1 VKVLMLEWKS
11 YGTEDLLEAYHLLEI
26 ETNKVPFLP
35 HVIAGQEKYR
45 NELKKQ
51 IESNDPDYVFSFNYF
66 PGIAEICHQLNV
78 KYVSWIYDSP
88 YVQLYSYTTIY
99 PTNYIFV
106 FDKQLYM
113 EFYNAQ
119 ITTVYYLPLAVNTR
133 RLSTM
138 TDGQYYQN
146 APWKNRADIA
156 FVGAL
161 YTENHNFYRRMETIS
176 QYTKGYLEAVIA
188 AQKHIYGY
196 NFVQEVM
203 TTDVLEDMKHSL
215 GMTAFSD
222 NAATEEYLYA
232 QYVINRE
239 ITAEERIEILTA
251 IGEQYNIDLYTKD
264 KSVKIKGV
272 YNHGMI
278 DYYDMT
284 PYVYKHA
291 KINLNI
297 TLRSIASGIPLRAFD
312 ILGAGGFLLTNYQ
325 ADFGDCYEA
334 GTDYIYYDNQED
346 MLEKIGYFLGHE
358 KERKEIAHNGFVR
371 SQKDHTYEK
380 RLERIH
386 RILKSGYDNGE

>member
-1 VKVLMLEWKS
+1 MLEWKS

>member
-1 VKVLMLEWKS
+1 M
-11 YGTEDLLEAYHLLEI
+11 
-26 ETNKVPFLP
+26 PFLP
-35 HVIAGQEKYR
+35 HAIAGQEKYR

-51 IESNDPDYVFSFNYF
+51 IERTDPDYVFSFNYF
-66 PGIAEICHQLNV
+66 PDIAEICHQLDV

-88 YVQLYSYTTIY
+88 YVQLYSYTTVY

-119 ITTVYYLPLAVNTR
+119 IATVYYLPMAVNTR

-146 APWKNRADIA
+146 APWKNRTDIA

-188 AQKHIYGY
+188 AQKQIYGY

-203 TTDVLEDMKHSL
+203 TKDILEDMKHSL
-215 GMTAFSD
+215 GMTALSG
-222 NAATEEYLYA
+222 NVATEEYLYA

-239 ITAEERIEILTA
+239 ITAEERIEIITTV
-251 IGEQYNIDLYTKD
+251 GEKYNIDLYTKD
-264 KSVKIKGV
+264 KSIKIKGV

-297 TLRSIASGIPLRAFD
+297 TLRSIVSGIPLRAFD
-312 ILGAGGFLLTNYQ
+312 ILGAEGFLLTNYQ
-325 ADFGDCYEA
+325 ADFDDCYEA
-334 GTDYIYYDNQED
+334 GTDYIYYDDQED
-346 MLEKIGYFLGHE
+346 MLEKIEYFLGHE

-386 RILKSGYDNGE
+386 RILKSGCDNGE

>member
-1 VKVLMLEWKS
+1 M
-11 YGTEDLLEAYHLLEI
+11 
-26 ETNKVPFLP
+26 PFLP
-35 HVIAGQEKYR
+35 HAIAGQDKYR

-51 IESNDPDYVFSFNYF
+51 IERTDPDYVFSFNYF
-66 PGIAEICHQLNV
+66 PDIAEICHQLNV
-78 KYVSWIYDSP
+78 KYVSWVYDSP
-88 YVQLYSYTTIY
+88 YVQLYSYTTVY

-133 RLSTM
+133 RLSAM

-146 APWKNRADIA
+146 APWKNRAEIA

-203 TTDVLEDMKHSL
+203 TKDILEDMKHSL
-215 GMTAFSD
+215 GMTALSG
-222 NAATEEYLYA
+222 NVATEEYLYA

-251 IGEQYNIDLYTKD
+251 IGEKYNIDLYTKD

-334 GTDYIYYDNQED
+334 GIDYIYYDNQED

-358 KERKEIAHNGFVR
+358 KERKEIAHNGLIR

-386 RILKSGYDNGE
+386 RIMKSGYDNGE

>member
-1 VKVLMLEWKS
+1 MLEWKS

-35 HVIAGQEKYR
+35 HAIAGQDKYR

-51 IESNDPDYVFSFNYF
+51 IERTDPDYVFSFNYF
-66 PGIAEICHQLNV
+66 PDIAEICHQLDV

-88 YVQLYSYTTIY
+88 YVQLYSYTTVY

-119 ITTVYYLPLAVNTR
+119 IATVYYLPLAVNTR

-146 APWKNRADIA
+146 APWKNRTDIA

-188 AQKHIYGY
+188 AQKQIYGY

-203 TTDVLEDMKHSL
+203 TKDILEDMKHSL
-215 GMTAFSD
+215 GMTALSG
-222 NAATEEYLYA
+222 NVATEEYLYA

-239 ITAEERIEILTA
+239 ITAEERIEILTTV
-251 IGEQYNIDLYTKD
+251 GEKYNIDLYTKD
-264 KSVKIKGV
+264 KSIKIKGV

-312 ILGAGGFLLTNYQ
+312 ILGAEGFLLTNYQ
-325 ADFGDCYEA
+325 ADFDDCYEA
-334 GTDYIYYDNQED
+334 GTDYIYYDDQED
-346 MLEKIGYFLGHE
+346 MLEKIEYFLGHE